1 MGTLARPVFPM
12 KDGQECPSYFVT
24 PHPSLARWSHSW
36 QREVY
41 RSASS
46 GNEYV
51 EATSGSDA
59 SRRSG

>member
-24 PHPSLARWSHSW
+24 PHPAPAHLSQAWP
-36 QREVY
+36 REVY

-51 EATSGSDA
+51 EATSGSVA